1 MTEENLELAN
11 KIMTVICL
19 VMMFGLSWTGALTA
33 VQSGAMGVI
42 LGAIALDE
50 LKGA

>member
-1 MTEENLELAN
+1 MDEEYLDRAN
-11 KIMTVICL
+11 EIMTVICL
-19 VMMFGLSWTGALTA
+19 VMMFGLSWISGLNA

-50 LKGA
+50 LKGD